1 MSRKIDDGK
10 TAKQRYDEKFC
21 KITIKIEPELADAIR
36 EKAYNERLSVN
47 KFMIKCA
54 ETYLNSAMNKD

>member
-1 MSRKIDDGK
+1 MSRKINDGK
-10 TAKQRYDEKFC
+10 TAQQRYDEKFC
-21 KITIKIEPELADAIR
+21 RITMKVDPELADAIK

>member
-1 MSRKIDDGK
+1 MSKKINDGK

-21 KITIKIEPELADAIR
+21 KITIKIEPELADAIK
-36 EKAYNERLSVN
+36 EKAYNERLSAN

>member
-1 MSRKIDDGK
+1 MSRKINDGK

-21 KITIKIEPELADAIR
+21 KITIKIEPELADAIK

-54 ETYLNSAMNKD
+54 ETYLNSEMNKD

>member
-21 KITIKIEPELADAIR
+21 KITIKIEPELADAIK

-54 ETYLNSAMNKD
+54 ENYLNSAMNKD

>member
-1 MSRKIDDGK
+1 MSKKIQDGK
-10 TAKQRYDEKFC
+10 TAKQRYDDKFC
-21 KITIKIEPELADAIR
+21 KITIKIEPELADAIK

-54 ETYLNSAMNKD
+54 EIYLNSGMNKD

>member
-1 MSRKIDDGK
+1 MSKKINDGK

-21 KITIKIEPELADAIR
+21 KITIKIEPELADAIK

-54 ETYLNSAMNKD
+54 ETYLNSEMNKD

>member
-1 MSRKIDDGK
+1 MSRKINDGK

-21 KITIKIEPELADAIR
+21 KITIKIEPELADAIK
-36 EKAYNERLSVN
+36 EKAYNEGLSVN

>member
-1 MSRKIDDGK
+1 MSKKINDGK
-10 TAKQRYDEKFC
+10 TPQQRYKEKLC
-21 KITIKIEPELADAIR
+21 RITVEVAPELADAIK

-54 ETYLNSAMNKD
+54 ETYLNLAMNKD

>member
-1 MSRKIDDGK
+1 MSKKINDGK

-21 KITIKIEPELADAIR
+21 KITIKIEPELADAIK

>member
-1 MSRKIDDGK
+1 MSRKINDGK

-21 KITIKIEPELADAIR
+21 KITIKIEPELADVIK